1 MRTKP
6 SAAFTL
12 IEVVTAMA
20 IILILT
26 GLVIQLSGYVTMKG
40 SKARAEGELRM
51 LGAGCESFKAE
62 TGGYPQD
69 VQTNFTPGVTDLLKP
84 KEHFV
89 PTASVYEDSNLFLY
103 KALTGDKDANG
114 QPDAD
119 EQRYL
124 KEFDTKILKGDKS
137 ASNQI
142 TRVKYFQ
149 DPWGYPY
156 GYSTAAALEELKY
169 RNELKTKGP
178 SASRPSADTMPGFN
192 STSYD
197 LWSTAGSRPS
207 SSPSDLNKKQL
218 EWAKWVKNW

>member
-40 SKARAEGELRM
+40 SKSRAEGELRM
-51 LGAGCESFKAE
+51 LQAGCENYKAE
-62 TGGYPQD
+62 TGAYPQD
-69 VQTNFTPGVTDLLKP
+69 LQAGLAPGVTDKLKP

-89 PTASVYEDSNLFLY
+89 PTASVYEQANLFLY
-103 KALTGDKDANG
+103 KELTGDKNADG
-114 QPDAD
+114 KPEQD

-124 KEFDTKILKGDKS
+124 KEFDARILKADKS
-137 ASNQI
+137 SSGQI
-142 TRVKYFQ
+142 TLVRYFQ

-156 GYSTAAALEELKY
+156 GYSTAAAREEMLY
-169 RNELKTKGP
+169 RKDLSTKG
-178 SASRPSADTMPGFN
+178 SAATRPSGDSVPGFN
-192 STSYD
+192 SATYD
-197 LWSTAGSRPS
+197 MWSTGGSRPT
-207 SSPSDLNKKQL
+207 SDPTDINKKQL